1 MMMMMMM
8 MMMMSERRHVRDVLR
23 GLFSSTSS
31 LVETHTKKR
40 KERFPVFVAMLLED
54 GCCSLRVC
62 SERERER
69 EMKMA
74 NWIDEKLHK

>member
-1 MMMMMMM
+1 MMMKMMM

-23 GLFSSTSS
+23 TFFFDLLSGRD
-31 LVETHTKKR
+31 TKK
-40 KERFPVFVAMLLED
+40 KERAVFVAMLLED
-54 GCCSLRVC
+54 GCCSLRV

-69 EMKMA
+69 DMKMA

>member
-1 MMMMMMM
+1 MMMMKMM

-23 GLFSSTSS
+23 TFFFDLLSGRD
-31 LVETHTKKR
+31 THKK
-40 KERFPVFVAMLLED
+40 KERAVFVAMLLED
-54 GCCSLRVC
+54 GCCSLRV

-69 EMKMA
+69 DMKMA